1 VDIVSA
7 SWASDDDAGLSPA
20 EGREA
25 RRVAERR
32 VRREKLLES
41 AIDAIRTIGPG
52 ATMEQLA
59 KSAGVTKPILYRH
72 FGDRDGLITA
82 LAGRY
87 SLGVLDSVQE
97 PLQSLTKPRDL
108 MAATI
113 DGYVRYVEQDPYLY
127 GFLRQQS
134 APRKGDSSP
143 ISSLVD
149 VIAKQ
154 VAVSAGEQLAQ
165 RGSDSGA
172 AVPWAYG
179 IVGLVHQATDWWLED
194 ATMSRERFVA
204 YLTDLLWNGLAGG
217 ERGPAGAAEQS

>member
-1 VDIVSA
+1 MSSRA
-7 SWASDDDAGLSPA
+7 KGTQARTGAL
-20 EGREA
+20 EGRDA
-25 RRVAERR
+25 RRIEERR
-32 VRREKLLES
+32 VRRAHLLDA
-41 AIDAIRTIGPG
+41 AIEAIRSIGPS

-87 SLGVLDSVQE
+87 SVGVLASVQE
-97 PLQSLTKPRDL
+97 PLQAQMSPRAILDT
-108 MAATI
+108 TI
-113 DGYVRYVEQDPYLY
+113 EAYVRYVEQNPYLY

-154 VAVSAGEQLAQ
+154 IANTAGEQLAS
-165 RGSDSGA
+165 RGLDSGA
-172 AVPWAYG
+172 ALPWAYG

-194 ATMSRERFVA
+194 GTMSRQRFVG
-204 YLTDLLWNGLAGG
+204 YITDLLWAGVTG
-217 ERGPAGAAEQS
+217 ADRGARQTAEAQVQA